1 MFSSKTSFYFM
12 CLATAQIRYAV
23 ETAINERLEYV
34 LVASLTQLK
43 INSRILL
50 IINTDH
56 TKYSNIF

>member
-1 MFSSKTSFYFM
+1 M